1 MDSIDSRNVDA
12 SSSIISFDA
21 HWCVMPMSIK
31 YFIRLVMQYLYLPLL
46 ALVILV
52 SGCDHPDR
60 VVDLIYGKYPNL
72 KDGGEIEFVV
82 YQESHKTK
90 WDVRTFTATG
100 VVRWDEKWFVV
111 ENEYMG
117 QYGLDDVICVSEC
130 KEANEGVPFKAT
142 FYKGR
147 TREKG
152 SVSLDIKGGVDFFT
166 TKTLLKTYSDKC
178 IVRSDGTFIG
188 KQFDSNRY
196 QKVFNNSLNRGNRF
210 VKEIDVICSTNA
222 SQVEKLASE
231 NFKRLND
238 DKLDEYLSNCTSV
251 LGRFFIPEE
260 IIFYRDDLQYFMSFP
275 LKDFGQDKA
284 RELFQCCEKAENN
297 LGGLKNKLNNILAEA
312 KKEKE
317 VRVRRGVKFLP
328 AITKTENK
336 TKQNKIKMPLHTENQ
351 KSGALEHKVRN
362 EGSTSDS
369 SSRQSVIVMPLKNN
383 YALPSNG
390 KKDVVVPV
398 IKPMVI
404 TMPK

>member
-1 MDSIDSRNVDA
+1 
-12 SSSIISFDA
+12 
-21 HWCVMPMSIK
+21 
-31 YFIRLVMQYLYLPLL
+31 MQYLYLTLFAFVFL
-46 ALVILV
+46 I
-52 SGCDHPDR
+52 SGCNHSDR

-72 KDGGEIEFVV
+72 KEGGDIEFVD

-90 WDVRTFTATG
+90 WSVRTFTAKG

-111 ENEYMG
+111 DKEYKG

-130 KEANEGVPFKAT
+130 KEVNGGVPFAAT

-147 TREKG
+147 TSKRGNVELNVKGIVDLFTEKKLRE
-152 SVSLDIKGGVDFFT
+152 
-166 TKTLLKTYSDKC
+166 TYSNKC
-178 IVRSDGTFIG
+178 IVRSDGSFIE
-188 KQFDSNRY
+188 KQFDSKGY

-210 VKEIDVICSTNA
+210 VKEIDVICATNA
-222 SQVEKLASE
+222 SQVEKLTSE
-231 NFKRLND
+231 NFKRFND
-238 DKLDEYLSNCTSV
+238 DKLDEYLHDCASV

-260 IIFYRDDLQYFMSFP
+260 IIFYRDDLQYFMLFP
-275 LKDFGQDKA
+275 VRNSGQDMA
-284 RELFQCCEKAENN
+284 RELFHRCEKAEDM
-297 LGGLKNKLNNILAEA
+297 LSDFKNKLNEVFAKA

-317 VRVRRGVKFLP
+317 MRVRHGVKFLP
-328 AITKTENK
+328 AITKTENN

-362 EGSTSDS
+362 GGSTSDS

-398 IKPMVI
+398 TKPMVI

>member
-72 KDGGEIEFVV
+72 KDDGEIEFVV

-117 QYGLDDVICVSEC
+117 QYGLHDVICVSEC

-152 SVSLDIKGGVDFFT
+152 SVSLDIKDGVDFFT

-196 QKVFNNSLNRGNRF
+196 QKVFNNCLNRGNRF

-222 SQVEKLASE
+222 SQVERFASE

-260 IIFYRDDLQYFMSFP
+260 IIFYRNDLQYFMSFP
-275 LKDFGQDKA
+275 LNDSGQDIAK
-284 RELFQCCEKAENN
+284 ELFQRCEKAETT
-297 LGGLKNKLNNILAEA
+297 LSGFKNRLNHILSKA

-317 VRVRRGVKFLP
+317 MRVRRGVKFLP
-328 AITKTENK
+328 AIGRNENK
-336 TKQNKIKMPLHTENQ
+336 TRQSMIKMSMHNENQ
-351 KSGALEHKVRN
+351 RKGVLEPKIRDGNSALN
-362 EGSTSDS
+362 S
-369 SSRQSVIVMPLKNN
+369 SSKQSVIVMPLKNN

-398 IKPMVI
+398 TKPMVI